1 MPGYTV
7 MKLFPTA
14 LALAWLALAHGP
26 ARAQDAR
33 CIHGSAG
40 AVHAVESIPLRGTC
54 TVLDTTLSATYRGD
68 AHWIAVLEM
77 EDADRE
83 RELAG
88 RLAWVRRAPGFAGG
102 RRIEL
107 PIAVE
112 LGALD
117 AAPGAARRVHA
128 LGAGEVFGMDAV
140 PVRMA
145 VVCGLSSTPPGR

>member
-1 MPGYTV
+1 MG
-7 MKLFPTA
+7 A
-14 LALAWLALAHGP
+14 P
-26 ARAQDAR
+26 AP
-33 CIHGSAG
+33 C
-40 AVHAVESIPLRGTC
+40 AVEGIPLRGTC
-54 TVLDTTLSATYRGD
+54 TVLDTALSATYRGD
-68 AHWIAVLEM
+68 AVRVATREDPHWIAVLEM

-102 RRIEL
+102 RRIER

-117 AAPGAARRVHA
+117 AAPDAARRVHA

-145 VVCGLSSTPPGR
+145 VVCDLSSTPPGR